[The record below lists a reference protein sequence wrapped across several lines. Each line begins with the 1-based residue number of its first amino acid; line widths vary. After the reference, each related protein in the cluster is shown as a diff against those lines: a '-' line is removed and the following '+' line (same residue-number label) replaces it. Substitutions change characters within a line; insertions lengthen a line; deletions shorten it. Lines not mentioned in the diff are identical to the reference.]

1 MSTQT
6 PVAPAPA
13 AVSIADP
20 GPLGLAGF
28 AMTTFVL
35 STFNTNVL
43 NPSMEAAVLPL
54 ALFYGGIGQLLA
66 GMWEFRK
73 GNTFGATAFSSFGAF
88 WLAFYWLITYD
99 AATLWLRL
107 TRLTRRSACSC
118 SSWAIFTAY
127 MTIAAMRTSGAVLAV
142 FVALTITFI
151 FLAIGNFATGNTGKD
166 WTHIGGWFGFVTALL
181 AWYASFAGVTN
192 ATFAKTVVPTWPLAN
207 RTVVVTPAVASL
219 LRRTHLWLSVG
230 LSHRC
235 VAIQGGRR
243 GAGLRP
249 SRAGSRPNPGAHPRL
264 RGRS

>member
-1 MSTQT
+1 VSTQT
-6 PVAPAPA
+6 PVAPAP

-35 STFNTNVL
+35 SAFNTNVL

-73 GNTFGATAFSSFGAF
+73 GNTFGATAFASFGAF

-99 AATLWLRL
+99 AAKLAPAADAHKAVGLFL
-107 TRLTRRSACSC
+107 L
-118 SSWAIFTAY
+118 SWAIFTAY

-151 FLAIGNFATGNTGKD
+151 LLAIGNFATGQSGKD
-166 WTHIGGWFGFVTALL
+166 WVHIGGWFGFVTAIL

-192 ATFAKTVVPTWPLAN
+192 GTWGKTVLPTWPLAN
-207 RTVVVTPAVASL
+207 RTVAT
-219 LRRTHLWLSVG
+219 
-230 LSHRC
+230 
-235 VAIQGGRR
+235 
-243 GAGLRP
+243 RP
-249 SRAGSRPNPGAHPRL
+249 
-264 RGRS
+264 

>member
-1 MSTQT
+1 MSSQT
-6 PVAPAPA
+6 PVAPAS

-73 GNTFGATAFSSFGAF
+73 GNTFGATAFASFGAF

-99 AATLWLRL
+99 AAKLAPAGDAHKAIGLFL
-107 TRLTRRSACSC
+107 L
-118 SSWAIFTAY
+118 SWAIFTAY

-151 FLAIGNFATGNTGKD
+151 LLAIGAFASAATTSKD
-166 WTHIGGWFGFVTALL
+166 WTHIGGWFGYVTALL

-207 RTVVVTPAVASL
+207 RT
-219 LRRTHLWLSVG
+219 
-230 LSHRC
+230 
-235 VAIQGGRR
+235 
-243 GAGLRP
+243 
-249 SRAGSRPNPGAHPRL
+249 
-264 RGRS
+264 

>member
-1 MSTQT
+1 MSSQT
-6 PVAPAPA
+6 PVAPAP

-43 NPSMEAAVLPL
+43 NSSMEAAVLPL
-54 ALFYGGIGQLLA
+54 ALFYGGLAQLLA

-73 GNTFGATAFSSFGAF
+73 GNTFGATAFASFGAF

-99 AATLWLRL
+99 AAKLAPAADAHKAVGLFL
-107 TRLTRRSACSC
+107 L
-118 SSWAIFTAY
+118 SWAIFTAY

-151 FLAIGNFATGNTGKD
+151 LLTIGAFATGQSGKD
-166 WTHIGGWFGFVTALL
+166 WTHIGGWFGFLTAIL

-207 RTVVVTPAVASL
+207 RT
-219 LRRTHLWLSVG
+219 
-230 LSHRC
+230 
-235 VAIQGGRR
+235 
-243 GAGLRP
+243 
-249 SRAGSRPNPGAHPRL
+249 
-264 RGRS
+264 